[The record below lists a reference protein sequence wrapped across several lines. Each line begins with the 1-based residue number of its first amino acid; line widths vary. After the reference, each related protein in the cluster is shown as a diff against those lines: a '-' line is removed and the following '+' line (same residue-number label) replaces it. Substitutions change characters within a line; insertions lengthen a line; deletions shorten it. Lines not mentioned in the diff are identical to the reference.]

1 MSKKIIIDPDK
12 VIYVS
17 PRYIKEDYSNVKLK
31 NVKTPITIMFTIPE
45 EWVDII
51 KNTVNQKIKFLEN
64 NL

>member
-17 PRYIKEDYSNVKLK
+17 TRYIKEDYSNVKLK